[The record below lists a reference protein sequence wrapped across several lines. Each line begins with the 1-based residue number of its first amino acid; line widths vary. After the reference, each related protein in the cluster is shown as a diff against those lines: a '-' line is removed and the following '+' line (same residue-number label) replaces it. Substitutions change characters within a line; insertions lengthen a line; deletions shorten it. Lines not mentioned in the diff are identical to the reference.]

1 VPKPSV
7 VLFAVLLAGVIGYL
21 AYHPSAARSAVE
33 WVRRQVNGGP
43 PQIKDV
49 GSPNYTP
56 VVPGKG
62 L

>member
-7 VLFAVLLAGVIGYL
+7 VLFAALLAGVLGYL
-21 AYHPSAARSAVE
+21 AYDPSAAQSAVN

-43 PQIKDV
+43 PKVKDV
-49 GSPNYTP
+49 GSPNYMP
-56 VVPGKG
+56 MVPGKG